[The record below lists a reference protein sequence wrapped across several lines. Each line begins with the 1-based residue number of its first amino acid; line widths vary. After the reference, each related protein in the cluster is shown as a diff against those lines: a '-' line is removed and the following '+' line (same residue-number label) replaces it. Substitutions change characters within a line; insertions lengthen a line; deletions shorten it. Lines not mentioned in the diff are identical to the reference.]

1 MGAWG
6 TGIMDNDTARDLM
19 SFLMETE
26 NKEEFIREIFNT
38 AKYIFSK
45 IWAVEMIDISLN
57 GVDEKIIENCDE
69 YKDVFS
75 MLEKCPMLDLAEKA
89 LDAVFIIYWEEESME
104 WGTVKMKR
112 ARRKMLR
119 NIAKR
124 LYKFVPNYDEKDLS
138 EIGIKF

>member
-19 SFLMETE
+19 SFLMEYE

-38 AKYIFSK
+38 AQYISSK

-69 YKDVFS
+69 
-75 MLEKCPMLDLAEKA
+75 
-89 LDAVFIIYWEEESME
+89 W
-104 WGTVKMKR
+104 
-112 ARRKMLR
+112 
-119 NIAKR
+119 
-124 LYKFVPNYDEKDLS
+124 
-138 EIGIKF
+138 